1 MALPQEKRKYTF
13 ADHLQWDES
22 ERVELIDGEP
32 FMQAVPHGAT
42 NLSVVKFFPT
52 AFFFGRQGMPGISCA
67 VCRLNSGVCVLG
79 APPPILTITSRR
91 MQNVSKKKESFE
103 R

>member
-32 FMQAVPHGAT
+32 FMQADPSRRHQ
-42 NLSVVKFFPT
+42 F
-52 AFFFGRQGMPGISCA
+52 ISGEIFS
-67 VCRLNSGVCVLG
+67 NCVLFWKARNAG
-79 APPPILTITSRR
+79 YIMRR
-91 MQNVSKKKESFE
+91 LQIE
-103 R
+103 